1 MLTMDKTDVT
11 NGELLI
17 ERIDSYSDRVRKR
30 AVPCAMTVCPHC
42 GLDAASAQ
50 TPFTCHGARPRRFLV
65 LVGPYVRKV
74 AGLLARWRCPRCR
87 RTFTDYPPFASPYKA
102 YTLLQMTERAARYI
116 SNDWTSYRKGV
127 CSASLP
133 IFYAH
138 WILRPATES
147 PNVERPKGLGR
158 PQEVEVPSVVPSS
171 LPEFAPISRTPL
183 LEWKYWLPKSA

>member
-30 AVPCAMTVCPHC
+30 AVPCAMTICPHC

-50 TPFTCHGARPRRFLV
+50 TPFTCHGTRPRRFLV
-65 LVGPYVRKV
+65 LVGSYVRKV

-102 YTLLQMTERAARYI
+102 YTLPQMTERPLDTSAMIGPAIARE
-116 SNDWTSYRKGV
+116 SVRQVCRSSMHMVAHTTSSRM
-127 CSASLP
+127 ATLP
-133 IFYAH
+133 PFQI
-138 WILRPATES
+138 
-147 PNVERPKGLGR
+147 
-158 PQEVEVPSVVPSS
+158 
-171 LPEFAPISRTPL
+171 
-183 LEWKYWLPKSA
+183 